1 MVAEGKLPG
10 RAGRGRRCRG
20 FTMIE
25 AMVAIAVT
33 VIAATALFSSLAS
46 LQYQSDDTRDRFV
59 AELLARQLMDE
70 ILGKIY
76 AEYTKRDD
84 SRRLY
89 DPYGPVGPDAGE
101 KATGTREQYD
111 DIDDF
116 NGWEAS
122 PPQDA
127 YGIPLGTENDAGG
140 TRLASMQSVM
150 SLEGWKRSCRVYY
163 VDETTFER
171 LPAGQTSNYR
181 AVEVVVSRTYPDG
194 VTRELARERYIVS
207 HIPSEDWGS

>member
-1 MVAEGKLPG
+1 MVAETKPLDRTGVQVW
-10 RAGRGRRCRG
+10 RARARG

-25 AMVAIAVT
+25 AVVAIAVT
-33 VIAATALFSSLAS
+33 VIAATAVFSSLAS

-59 AELLARQLMDE
+59 AELLAQQLMDE

-76 AEYTKRDD
+76 AA
-84 SRRLY
+84 
-89 DPYGPVGPDAGE
+89 YGDAYGTTLTANTWE
-101 KATGTREQYD
+101 KGTGTRERYN

-127 YGIPLGTENDAGG
+127 YGVPLGTENDAGG
-140 TRLASMQSVM
+140 TRPASLQSVM
-150 SLEGWKRSCRVYY
+150 SLDGWKRSCRVYY
-163 VDETTFER
+163 VDETTFEP
-171 LPAGQTSNYR
+171 LSAGQTSDYR

-194 VTRELARERYIVS
+194 ITRELARKRYIVS
-207 HIPSEDWGS
+207 HIPSEDW